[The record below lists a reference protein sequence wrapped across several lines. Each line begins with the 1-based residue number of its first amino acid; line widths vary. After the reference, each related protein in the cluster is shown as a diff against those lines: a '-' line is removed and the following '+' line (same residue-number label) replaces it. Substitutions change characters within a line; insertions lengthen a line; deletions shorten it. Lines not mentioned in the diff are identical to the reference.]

1 MRRPF
6 VLIVLAL
13 LTSLIVACGA
23 ATPTAAPAAAP
34 TTAPTVAPTAAAARA
49 TVSSAGATVPA
60 AGASASASV
69 TAPPAFIDGTIQ
81 SLTAD
86 RVTLADGQSF
96 AVTARTSYVNQA
108 VAQASDLVPGVY
120 IGIKGKKQAD
130 GTLLAT
136 LIDIFGQKGAG
147 NQFPLI
153 GGDLMTNAT
162 IDKVEGTKLTVSF
175 TGGGAFV
182 TLAPN
187 VQIYRDQAG
196 VVSDVKTGSMVTIV
210 VSNGAA
216 GAIRVH

>member
-34 TTAPTVAPTAAAARA
+34 TTAPTAATAARA

-182 TLAPN
+182 ILAPN

>member
-13 LTSLIVACGA
+13 LTSVIVACGA

-34 TTAPTVAPTAAAARA
+34 TTAPTAATAARA

-96 AVTARTSYVNQA
+96 AVTARTSYVNQV

>member
-34 TTAPTVAPTAAAARA
+34 TTAPTAATAARA

-216 GAIRVH
+216 EAIRVH

>member
-1 MRRPF
+1 MRRPLL
-6 VLIVLAL
+6 LIVLAM
-13 LTSLIVACGA
+13 LTLLIVACGA
-23 ATPTAAPAAAP
+23 ATPTAVPAAAP
-34 TTAPTVAPTAAAARA
+34 TAPPAAQ
-49 TVSSAGATVPA
+49 ATVPA
-60 AGASASASV
+60 RASASASV

-81 SLTAD
+81 GLTAD

-96 AVTARTSYVNQA
+96 AVTPRTSYVKQA

-120 IGIKGKKQAD
+120 VGIKGKKQAD

-175 TGGGAFV
+175 TGGGAYV

-196 VVSDVKTGSMVTIV
+196 VVSDVKAGSMVTIV

>member
-1 MRRPF
+1 MRRLLP
-6 VLIVLAL
+6 IIAL
-13 LTSLIVACGA
+13 LLLSSLVVACGA
-23 ATPTAAPAAAP
+23 ATPTIVPTVAP
-34 TTAPTVAPTAAAARA
+34 TIAPTVAPTAASAAQA
-49 TVSSAGATVPA
+49 TAPRSS
-60 AGASASASV
+60 ASASASV
-69 TAPPAFIDGTIQ
+69 AAAPPAFIDGTIA

-86 RVTLADGQSF
+86 RITLTDGQSF
-96 AVTARTSYVNQA
+96 AVTARTGYVKQA
-108 VAQASDLVPGVY
+108 VAQASDLVPGIY

-162 IDKVEGTKLTVSF
+162 IDKVEGTRLTVSF

-196 VVSDVKTGSMVTIV
+196 TVDDVKTGSMVTIV

>member
-34 TTAPTVAPTAAAARA
+34 TTAPTAATAARA